1 MNRRSF
7 LESTS
12 KAKLRNVEILPAVD
26 DPGGISKFAN
36 KTLPKVARTT
46 AGIEPYSGPWG
57 FDQVAHL
64 LRRTMFGA
72 TKSDIQSMLGL
83 SMNQVVSQ
91 LLLDSSA
98 PNPPVNT
105 NSAAI
110 DVPIGQ
116 TWVNRPKLDSNGY
129 NPDGGRR
136 TSLKSWWIG
145 LMLGQQIS
153 LRERMTLFW
162 HNNLVTEADVVS
174 DARFSYKY
182 LALLRQYALGNF
194 KALAKQVTIDPGMLR
209 YLNGNTS
216 TASHPNENYARELQE
231 LFTIGKGP
239 EISPGNYTNYSELDV
254 QAAARVLTGWRDDG
268 TNLISYFTASR
279 HDGTNK
285 QFSSDYGN
293 TIIVGQTGTAGANE
307 VDSLMDMIF
316 AQQETAKFLCRK
328 LYRWFVYYLIDA
340 TVESTVIIRLADI
353 LRSNNYEVKPVLQ
366 ALFQS
371 AHFYDP
377 VNIGCIIKD
386 PIHFVVGTCRQ
397 TSVIFPESSNV
408 AAQYAQWNYTRT
420 QAANMQL
427 DTCDPPNVAG
437 WPALYQIQQFY
448 ALWINSD
455 TLPKRNLYS
464 DTMAGN
470 GHSTSGTKIVIDPIA
485 FANQV
490 SDASDP
496 NKIVPEFSQ
505 ILFPISITDNQKP
518 FLMDTLIPG
527 LPDYEWTNEWNAYKA
542 DPTNAT
548 KLAAVKSKLQALI
561 KFMMDMAEYQ
571 LM

>member
-7 LESTS
+7 LESAS
-12 KAKLRNVEILPAVD
+12 KSKLRNVEVLPAVD

-36 KTLPKVARTT
+36 KKLPTVARTT

-57 FDQVAHL
+57 SDQVAHL
-64 LRRTMFGA
+64 LRRTMFGV
-72 TKSDIQSMLGL
+72 TRSDIQSVTGL
-83 SMNQVVSQ
+83 SMSQIVNQ
-91 LLLDSSA
+91 LLLDSAA
-98 PNPPVNT
+98 PNPPVTT
-105 NSAAI
+105 NSTDV

-116 TWVNRPKLDSNGY
+116 TWVNSPKLNSNGN
-129 NPDGGRR
+129 NPDGTRR

-145 LMLGQQIS
+145 LMLGQPIS
-153 LRERMTLFW
+153 VRERMTLFW
-162 HNNLVTEADVVS
+162 HNNFVTEADVVS

-194 KALAKQVTIDPGMLR
+194 KTLAKQVTIDPAMLR

-216 TASHPNENYARELQE
+216 TAAHPNENYARELQE

-239 EISPGNYTNYSELDV
+239 EISPGNYTNYSEVDV

-268 TNLISYFTASR
+268 TNLVSYFTASR
-279 HDGTNK
+279 HDATNK

-293 TIIVGQTGTAGANE
+293 TMIVGQTGTAGANE

-316 AQQETAKFLCRK
+316 AQPETARFLCRK

-340 TVESTVIIRLADI
+340 TVESTVIIPLADI

-366 ALFQS
+366 TLFQS

-386 PIHFVVGTCRQ
+386 PLHFVVGACRQ
-397 TSVIFPESSNV
+397 TSVVFPDSSNV
-408 AAQYAQWNYTRT
+408 VAQYAQWNYLRT
-420 QAANMQL
+420 QASNMQL
-427 DTCDPPNVAG
+427 DACDPPNVAG
-437 WPALYQIQQFY
+437 WPAFYQIPQFY
-448 ALWINSD
+448 ELWINSD
-455 TLPKRNLYS
+455 TLPKRNLFT

-470 GHSTSGTKIVIDPIA
+470 GHSASGTKIVIDPIA

-490 SDASDP
+490 SDPSDP
-496 NKIVPEFSQ
+496 NKIVLEFSQ
-505 ILFPISITDNQKP
+505 ILFPISITDNQKA
-518 FLMDTLIPG
+518 FLKDTLIPG

-548 KLAAVKSKLQALI
+548 KLAAVKTKLQALI
-561 KFMMDMAEYQ
+561 KFMMDMAEFQ
-571 LM
+571 LT